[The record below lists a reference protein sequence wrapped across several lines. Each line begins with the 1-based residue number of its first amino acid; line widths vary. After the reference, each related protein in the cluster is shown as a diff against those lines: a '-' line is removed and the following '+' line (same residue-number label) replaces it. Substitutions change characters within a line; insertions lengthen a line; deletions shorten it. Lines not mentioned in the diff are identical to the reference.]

1 MEKYTTKK
9 KVTLHAYSLGKH
21 SIKDIHN
28 NEFLKAIE
36 LLSDHLLSLPKI
48 EDRMESIYEKNDT
61 DLKLKASRFVAY
73 QEKDKDALFGSFYSF
88 DSARL
93 KLFLEKSSLQ
103 QEVITK
109 KDIKEDESS
118 SDKLEYKSDFYFYMV
133 NDILITTSHSYKAFE
148 DHVNY
153 LLDKT
158 SFNNN
163 LSVVKMLRKDSD
175 YKFSDINQLVFYD
188 WVDSNV
194 QKELVKKIDSPI
206 AKLSKE
212 LISNTLNTI
221 SDTLG
226 VSSHSERLSY
236 IQFKA
241 SLTCDIEKSDHITEE
256 EYAKQLGFSLRFT
269 DEMKGKVA
277 FKTRN
282 GQTIDGHS
290 VVEKRIVDI
299 PANKETISQSEILK
313 EMRKYAQ
320 KLHKER
326 SA

>member
-9 KVTLHAYSLGKH
+9 KVTLHAYSLGKRA
-21 SIKDIHN
+21 SKNIYD

-36 LLSDHLLSLPKI
+36 FLSDHLLSRPKI
-48 EDRMESIYEKNDT
+48 EDRMESVYEENEAEQ
-61 DLKLKASRFVAY
+61 KLKASRFVAY
-73 QEKDKDALFGSFYSF
+73 QERDEDALFGSFYSF
-88 DSARL
+88 DNAKL
-93 KLFLEKSSLQ
+93 KLFLEKSSLK

-109 KDIKEDESS
+109 KDIKEDESP
-118 SDKLEYKSDFYFYMV
+118 SDKLEYKSDFYFYIF
-133 NDILITTSHSYKAFE
+133 NDILITTSHSYKTFE
-148 DHVNY
+148 DHINY

-163 LSVVKMLRKDSD
+163 LSVVKMIRKDSD

-188 WVDSNV
+188 WVDSDI
-194 QKELVKKIDSPI
+194 QKELVRKIDSPL

-212 LISNTLNTI
+212 LISNTVDAI
-221 SDTLG
+221 SDALG
-226 VSSHSERLSY
+226 VNSHSERLSY

-269 DEMKGKVA
+269 DKMKGKVA
-277 FKTRN
+277 FKTKN

-290 VVEKRIVDI
+290 VVEKKIVDI
-299 PANKETISQSEILK
+299 PANKETMSQSEVLK

-326 SA
+326 NP